1 MIVVLGSLNLDLVM
15 DVVSFPRPGET
26 VSGSNLRRLPGGKG
40 ANQAL
45 ALARL
50 DSPVAMVG
58 AVGDD
63 PAGHQMVADLQQ
75 AGVDTTGIRVREKVA
90 TGTAVILLEGT
101 GQNQIVVADGANGTH
116 TAEEMTRATLR
127 LAEAHAFVVQL
138 EIPLPAVVAAV
149 HAAAAAGVPVF
160 LNAAPAQGLSDNTL
174 ADTDWIIVNESE
186 ATVLAG
192 SEVSSDAEPKPAR
205 LASRLRERSEGACVA
220 ITLGAAGVWV
230 DSDEFQGHLPGFR
243 VAVVDTVGAGDAF
256 VGAFVARLTA
266 GDPVYEAAVFGM
278 AAGALAVTRPG
289 AQSGLPTAREV
300 REFLRDHTASDPG
313 RG

>member
-1 MIVVLGSLNLDLVM
+1 MIIVLGSLNLDLVV

-26 VSGSNLRRLPGGKG
+26 VPGSNLRHLPGGKG

-45 ALARL
+45 ALARM
-50 DSPVAMVG
+50 DSPVAMIG

-63 PAGHQMVADLQQ
+63 PAGHQMIADLQR
-75 AGVDTTGIRVREKVA
+75 AGVDTSGIRVRESVA

-101 GQNQIVVADGANGTH
+101 GQNQIVVAAAANGTLA
-116 TAEEMTRATLR
+116 AEEMNRGTLR
-127 LAEAHAFVVQL
+127 LAEARALVVQL
-138 EIPLPAVVAAV
+138 EIPLPAVVAAI

-160 LNAAPAQGLSDNTL
+160 LNAAPAQELPDNTL

-186 ATVLAG
+186 AAVLAG
-192 SEVSSDAEPKPAR
+192 SEIESGASPSR
-205 LASRLRERSEGACVA
+205 LASRLRERSDGACVA

-230 DSDEFQGHLPGFR
+230 DSDEFLGHLPGFR

-256 VGAFVARLTA
+256 VGAFVSRLTA
-266 GDPVYEAAVFGM
+266 GDPVYEAAVFGT

-300 REFLRDHTASDPG
+300 REFLRDHTASSPSQP
-313 RG
+313 

>member
-1 MIVVLGSLNLDLVM
+1 MIVVLGSLNLDLAV
-15 DVVSFPRPGET
+15 DVASFPRPGET
-26 VSGSNLRRLPGGKG
+26 VPGSNLRRLPGGKG

-50 DSPVAMVG
+50 DSPVAMIG

-63 PAGHQMVADLQQ
+63 PAGHQMVADLDR
-75 AGVDTTGIRVREKVA
+75 AGVDTSGIRVREKVA

-101 GQNQIVVADGANGTH
+101 GQNQIVVAAGANGTL
-116 TAEEMTRATLR
+116 TADEMTRGTLR
-127 LAEAHAFVVQL
+127 LAEAQALVAQL
-138 EIPLPAVVAAV
+138 EIPLPAVVAAIR
-149 HAAAAAGVPVF
+149 AAAAAGVPVF
-160 LNAAPAQGLSDNTL
+160 LNAAPAQALSDDTL

-186 ATVLAG
+186 AAVLAG
-192 SEVSSDAEPKPAR
+192 NESDPDAEPSR
-205 LASRLRERSEGACVA
+205 LASRLRARSEGACVA

-256 VGAFVARLTA
+256 VGAFVSRLTA

-300 REFLRDHTASDPG
+300 REFLRDHTASSP
-313 RG
+313 RQP